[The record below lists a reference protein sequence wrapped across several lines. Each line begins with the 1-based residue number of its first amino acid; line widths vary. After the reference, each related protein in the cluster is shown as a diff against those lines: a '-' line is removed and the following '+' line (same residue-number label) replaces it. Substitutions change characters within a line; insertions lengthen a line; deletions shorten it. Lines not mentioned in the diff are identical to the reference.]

1 MRVRFFGSFDRAY
14 RRLRPLDRGKIDA
27 AIRVL
32 LDYIDQRATAPPKGL
47 GLKKLRGVVWE
58 VRIDLHLRIV
68 FAMESDL
75 LSFILV
81 GNHDDVRRLLRRPS

>member
-14 RRLRPLDRGKIDA
+14 RRLRPFDRGKIDA

-32 LDYIDQRATAPPKGL
+32 LDYIERRDTSPPKGL
-47 GLKKLRGVVWE
+47 GLKKLRGAVWE

-68 FAMESDL
+68 FAMEADL
-75 LSFILV
+75 LSFLLV
-81 GNHDDVRRLLRRPS
+81 GNHDDVRRFLRRPS